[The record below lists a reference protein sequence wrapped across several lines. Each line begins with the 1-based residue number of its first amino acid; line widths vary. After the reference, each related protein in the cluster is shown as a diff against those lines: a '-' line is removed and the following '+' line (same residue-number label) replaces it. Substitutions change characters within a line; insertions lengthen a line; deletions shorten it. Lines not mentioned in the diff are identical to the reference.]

1 MKNMLF
7 LLITA
12 FYSVT
17 IVSDGNLFDNI
28 SFHNGRAELSH
39 IPVIYKTIVRNPFDM
54 ERFSIYG
61 VNIKSNTALEF
72 SYNNIMYVL
81 PTYKEFLF
89 NFNTCQEGELLYI
102 DIKVFDTIDSI
113 TTQKRGVT
121 IYYSYITAIKR

>member
-7 LLITA
+7 LLITV

-17 IVSDGNLFDNI
+17 FVSDGNLFDNI